1 MQFTTAD
8 IHAAEDFSKA
18 LSQACTEVLGGK
30 PLSQALDGQGI
41 STSAF
46 KTLLRSLKKSNGQ
59 TASENS
65 LTSSVKSENRQK
77 TIVAKDNSPRIS
89 ELEQYRHPAWQDD
102 LVSDICGDE
111 EVYVP
116 KDFDETLEQLE
127 EELLDDDERLIID
140 SYYKKRQSLREVAAQ
155 LGINESNAALK
166 KNAAI
171 RTLKAR
177 KRDLVMGREY
187 IKTLS
192 ELQELYDR
200 RQTELKWMNDAITFL
215 AKMNADA
222 GIAADEEERSFFK
235 EEGMLKL
242 SEVIGVSP
250 SELLSRVVKSAY
262 GYVEALKV
270 PDDERL
276 IYPDTLLSDLDL
288 PTKSVLAFERAG
300 LSTVGDVLALS
311 EAQACAIP
319 GVSAKLL
326 LHICW
331 MILGEENG

>member
-8 IHAAEDFSKA
+8 IHAAEDFAKA

-59 TASENS
+59 TASE
-65 LTSSVKSENRQK
+65 
-77 TIVAKDNSPRIS
+77 
-89 ELEQYRHPAWQDD
+89 LEEYRHPAWQDD

-215 AKMNADA
+215 AKMNADT

-311 EAQACAIP
+311 EAQACAIL

>member
-1 MQFTTAD
+1 
-8 IHAAEDFSKA
+8 
-18 LSQACTEVLGGK
+18 
-30 PLSQALDGQGI
+30 
-41 STSAF
+41 
-46 KTLLRSLKKSNGQ
+46 
-59 TASENS
+59 
-65 LTSSVKSENRQK
+65 
-77 TIVAKDNSPRIS
+77 
-89 ELEQYRHPAWQDD
+89 
-102 LVSDICGDE
+102 
-111 EVYVP
+111 
-116 KDFDETLEQLE
+116 
-127 EELLDDDERLIID
+127 
-140 SYYKKRQSLREVAAQ
+140 
-155 LGINESNAALK
+155 
-166 KNAAI
+166 
-171 RTLKAR
+171 
-177 KRDLVMGREY
+177 MGREY

-200 RQTELKWMNDAITFL
+200 RQKELKWMNDAITFL

-250 SELLSRVVKSAY
+250 DELLSRVVKSAY
-262 GYVEALKV
+262 GYIEALKV

-276 IYPDTLLSDLDL
+276 IYPDTLLSELDL